1 MPINLILSAVLGKA
15 ETLLN
20 KALTLD
26 PTSNK
31 KLTRLSGTTIVIK
44 SVNPEC
50 SLFISVHEQGFS
62 LSPVITDI
70 TEKTDAEIS
79 GPSQELIKLLFAK
92 EKGDVIRN
100 KDIQLKG
107 DITSIQ
113 ELQNIFLELD
123 IDWEYQLSKFI
134 GDVPTQ
140 TLSDGIEL
148 LKSFVNQSTLSLKTN
163 IDEYIHEEAKLLPSS
178 NELENFYQRIDAL
191 RLRLDR
197 SQARINNFE
206 SKQ

>member
-1 MPINLILSAVLGKA
+1 MPFNLLLSTVLSQA

-20 KALTLD
+20 KALALD
-26 PTSNK
+26 FASKN
-31 KLTRLSGTTIVIK
+31 KLTRLSGTTIAIK
-44 SVNPEC
+44 STNPKS
-50 SLFISVHEQGFS
+50 SLVISVHQQGLS

-79 GPSQELIKLLFAK
+79 GSAQELIKLLFAN

-100 KDIQLKG
+100 KQIQLKG

-113 ELQNIFLELD
+113 DLQNIFLELD
-123 IDWEYQLSKFI
+123 IDWQYQLSKFI

-140 TLSDGIEL
+140 TLSDGMDLVKAFIN
-148 LKSFVNQSTLSLKTN
+148 KSTLSLKTN
-163 IDEYIHEEAKLLPSS
+163 IDEYVHEEAKLLPST

-206 SKQ
+206 SKH